1 MNHTKQ
7 GEGSD
12 SPGLE
17 GTGAEPRDFQEVK
30 ERELGDHLTRKS
42 ETRDSNREAD
52 SSRLPSSFRL
62 HSRRRW
68 EHKPSRPAEKRK
80 IWKDKR
86 LFPCSALLHTDGL
99 AGSGGWQ
106 EGQHPIIF
114 L

>member
-62 HSRRRW
+62 HSRGRW
-68 EHKPSRPAEKRK
+68 EHKPSRPAEKSLSLMTFHLSLVVPSF
-80 IWKDKR
+80 IFTGT
-86 LFPCSALLHTDGL
+86 LFLALL
-99 AGSGGWQ
+99 
-106 EGQHPIIF
+106 PV
-114 L
+114 